1 MLLLGAII
9 WTHFS
14 QADGGV
20 IDVMSN
26 SNLSQNSIIQPQ
38 GGNIMSSI
46 QYVWLRLIQA
56 AKIALNG
63 VALLAMWYVGYL
75 WVSSMGDEE
84 KQNDGKYRLLLIF
97 VGLFLINIPELLYT
111 IITGSSYLDNNF
123 WRKVRVVSTRDPGGI
138 FNTSALNGCNYF
150 FCTQNFW
157 GNSNTIAIMKFFEI
171 LMIVA
176 AVVMFTWGGL
186 TMIFRGNTEDRS
198 DKGKMRIIYGVVA
211 LVIMGFIETI
221 YRSIFFGGALNANGL
236 IQTGLT
242 VANFFVFI
250 AGPVAIIFIII
261 GAYYYIT
268 AGGNEESADK
278 WKRIILY
285 TFLATILLILAY
297 TIIVEIAGLN
307 LV

>member
-1 MLLLGAII
+1 
-9 WTHFS
+9 
-14 QADGGV
+14 
-20 IDVMSN
+20 
-26 SNLSQNSIIQPQ
+26 
-38 GGNIMSSI
+38 
-46 QYVWLRLIQA
+46 
-56 AKIALNG
+56 
-63 VALLAMWYVGYL
+63 
-75 WVSSMGDEE
+75 MGDEE

-242 VANFFVFI
+242 VANFFVFL

-278 WKRIILY
+278 
-285 TFLATILLILAY
+285 
-297 TIIVEIAGLN
+297 
-307 LV
+307 